1 MSERRAA
8 RGVRARSQAR
18 KLAMQALYQ
27 WQMTGQSAAE
37 ITRQFAEDEQVA
49 GAEDEYFREL
59 VNAVVASHEELDL
72 LLAKHVDRPL
82 TQLDPVEHAILLMGL
97 YELERRLEVP
107 YRVVINEAVELARRF
122 GATDGHKYVNAV
134 LDRAA
139 RDLRQAEREMAGS
152 GG

>member
-1 MSERRAA
+1 MSERRPV
-8 RGVRARSQAR
+8 RGSRARSQAR

-37 ITRQFAEDEQVA
+37 ITRQFADSEEAA
-49 GAEDEYFREL
+49 GAGNDYFREL
-59 VNAVVASHEELDL
+59 VSAVIAGHVELDL
-72 LLAKHVDRPL
+72 VLAKHVDRPL
-82 TQLDPVEHAILLMGL
+82 SQLDPVEHAILLIGL

-134 LDRAA
+134 LDRVA
-139 RDLRQAEREMAGS
+139 RDLRQAEREMARS

>member
-1 MSERRAA
+1 MSERRPA
-8 RGVRARSQAR
+8 RGVRARSRAR

-37 ITRQFAEDEQVA
+37 ITRQFAEDEQAV

-59 VNAVVASHEELDL
+59 VSAVVAGHEELDR

-122 GATDGHKYVNAV
+122 GATDGYKYVNAV

-139 RDLRQAEREMAGS
+139 RDLRPAEREMAGS

>member
-1 MSERRAA
+1 
-8 RGVRARSQAR
+8 VRARSQAR

-37 ITRQFAEDEQVA
+37 ITRQFAEDEQVT

-59 VNAVVASHEELDL
+59 VNAVVAGHEELDL

>member
-1 MSERRAA
+1 MSERRPA
-8 RGVRARSQAR
+8 RGVRARSRAR

-37 ITRQFAEDEQVA
+37 ITRQFAEDEQAA

-59 VNAVVASHEELDL
+59 VSAVVAGHEELDL

-122 GATDGHKYVNAV
+122 GATDGYKYVNAV

-139 RDLRQAEREMAGS
+139 RDLRPAEREMAGS